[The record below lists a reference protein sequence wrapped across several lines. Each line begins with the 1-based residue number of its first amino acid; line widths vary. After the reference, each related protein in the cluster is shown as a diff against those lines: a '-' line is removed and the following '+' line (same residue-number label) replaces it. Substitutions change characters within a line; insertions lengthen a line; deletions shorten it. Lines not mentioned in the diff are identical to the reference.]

1 MGEGGSCRGRQSG
14 SLSAE
19 PGRGLGV
26 ASGPRPWAGLASCV
40 EPLSP
45 SQFGVK
51 AVPCICRQNLSKAW
65 FEKEVPDHGGFAA
78 SCALC
83 GIAACALRRA
93 GSRKG
98 KVLLQM
104 FAKSVL
110 SADCNAVLKALQPIF
125 QEQGMTETVHNWEDH
140 GYLVTYIKKNGSFA
154 NLRIHPNGLV
164 LVDLQSYNDDMKG
177 REEVDQLLNKVED
190 RMKELIHGN
199 IKRVKRLPAI
209 LRGGVIDRYWPTA
222 DGRLVEYD
230 IDEVVYDEDSPFQN
244 IKILHSKQF
253 GNILI
258 LSGDVN
264 LAESDLAYTQAI
276 MGSGK
281 EDYTGKEVLILGG
294 GDGGIL
300 YEIVKLKPKMVTMVE
315 IDQMVIDGCKK
326 YMRKT
331 CGDVLDNLK
340 GDCYQVL
347 IEDCIPVLK
356 RYAKEGR
363 MFDYVINDLTA
374 VPISTSPEEDSTWE
388 FLRLILD
395 LSMKVLKQ
403 DGKYFTQGNCINLTD
418 ALALYEEQ
426 LSRLYCPVEFS
437 KETVCV
443 PSYMELWV
451 FYTIWKKQTD
461 I

>member
-1 MGEGGSCRGRQSG
+1 ME
-14 SLSAE
+14 A
-19 PGRGLGV
+19 LGW
-26 ASGPRPWAGLASCV
+26 RW
-40 EPLSP
+40 SP
-45 SQFGVK
+45 VR
-51 AVPCICRQNLSKAW
+51 V
-65 FEKEVPDHGGFAA
+65 
-78 SCALC
+78 
-83 GIAACALRRA
+83 
-93 GSRKG
+93 G
-98 KVLLQM
+98 K
-104 FAKSVL
+104 
-110 SADCNAVLKALQPIF
+110 ADCNAVLKALQPVF

-140 GYLVTYIKKNGSFA
+140 GYLATYIQKNGSFA
-154 NLRIHPNGLV
+154 NLRIYPHGLV
-164 LVDLQSYNDDMKG
+164 LVDLQSYNDQTKG
-177 REEVDQLLNKVED
+177 REETDRLLDKVEE
-190 RMKELIHGN
+190 RMKELFHGN

-209 LRGGVIDRYWPTA
+209 LRGGAIDRYWPTA

-281 EDYTGKEVLILGG
+281 ENYAGKEVLILGG

-340 GDCYQVL
+340 GECYQVL

-418 ALALYEEQ
+418 ALTLYEEQ

-437 KETVCV
+437 KEIVCV

-451 FYTIWKKQTD
+451 FYTIWKK
-461 I
+461 